1 MGWCLQTIF
10 LMLLAC
16 HRKKL
21 WPKTFFITACKFS
34 DSSSKYYVIAC
45 KFWGSWHENFETL
58 PSVSHP
64 VHSKYVIPTT
74 LGLFGALLYVLPDLL
89 THLQPGLDLPHR
101 LPDPQPDEKWRAEGR
116 EDLLGEVG
124 HRHQQLRLV
133 NVLVVRR
140 DLLQPVGHAYLSVSY
155 TIDIGTASQNGGG
168 V

>member
-1 MGWCLQTIF
+1 MGWCLQSIF

-74 LGLFGALLYVLPDLL
+74 DIVKLGMFSRSDMFVYDNFRRNLNKCWVILATENLLTTKVTCEFLVNTVLPL
-89 THLQPGLDLPHR
+89 
-101 LPDPQPDEKWRAEGR
+101 
-116 EDLLGEVG
+116 
-124 HRHQQLRLV
+124 
-133 NVLVVRR
+133 
-140 DLLQPVGHAYLSVSY
+140 
-155 TIDIGTASQNGGG
+155 ICC
-168 V
+168 